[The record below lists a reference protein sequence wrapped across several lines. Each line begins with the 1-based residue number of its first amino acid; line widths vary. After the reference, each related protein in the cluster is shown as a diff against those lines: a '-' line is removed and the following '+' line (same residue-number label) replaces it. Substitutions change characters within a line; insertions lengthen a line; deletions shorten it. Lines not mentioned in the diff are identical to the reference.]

1 MVEHCSGHWVSQALG
16 KPWEEVNSAPTR
28 KTAGRRRLWELRADY
43 HCSICG
49 TCLSLSDLRRVA
61 GKAGFRVD
69 PAASEHEVHS
79 TFVRFASAPG
89 RVAKAMQK
97 VLDRKHRS
105 AIERCRALGSEAE
118 LRAFWA
124 ASLAKGDVSGP
135 YWALM
140 THPLA
145 SERLMVDL
153 FGDVHMLSHLL
164 GASNR
169 ADIRRLRF
177 LEREREALSE
187 ELAGSRRR
195 SAERDAELRQLHDE
209 RNREAESARATE
221 TRLGRGAG
229 TGARAHR
236 RRPRSGPSKREND
249 ALAARLEKA
258 VRDHEVECRRRAG
271 PRARGL
277 RAAERPRGRPH
288 RASRPRRGMRGT
300 RAHARFPGS
309 GRGSRRGR
317 PFPDPRSRWP
327 ADRVRRGAGEPH
339 RSLPEPHRTVQR
351 RAHPPRRRRRRQ
363 HRTARSRPRP
373 GGRGALSGG
382 LREPRRVSSG
392 QAVLQAQAKA
402 LRGPSQRGAP
412 PRSWEGFAKSP
423 RTPARA
429 EVASAVSSAETGAG
443 MRRGEIHYPPIH
455 PPTHSEQE
463 RRSEMKHTLA
473 TRIGKHRLAA
483 AFLAAL
489 MPRAARRPGRH
500 GRGQPL
506 LLSPTLPHRAHPR
519 EVHRGDRDRGQCR
532 LRQEGNDRQDQGR
545 RREQPRGRGADRGHR
560 TA

>member
-1 MVEHCSGHWVSQALG
+1 MSGAAMGEHCSGHWVSQALG
-16 KPWEEVNSAPTR
+16 KPWEEVNVAPAR

-195 SAERDAELRQLHDE
+195 SAERDAELRQLRDE

-221 TRLGRGAG
+221 TRLAEAQARVRELTAGGALRALE
-229 TGARAHR
+229 AR
-236 RRPRSGPSKREND
+236 ND

-258 VRDHEVECRRRAG
+258 ARDHEVECRRRAELE
-271 PRARGL
+271 REVSEL
-277 RAAERPRGRPH
+277 RSSREAALIELRDLGAECEALEH
-288 RASRPRRGMRGT
+288 MLASRVPGEVPAAAGPSPTLDLGGQRIAYVGG
-300 RAHARFPGS
+300 RANLIGHFRDLIKRSNGELIHHDGGVDDS
-309 GRGSRRGR
+309 TGRLGR
-317 PFPDPRSRWP
+317 VLGQ
-327 ADRVRRGAGEPH
+327 ADAVLCPVDCVSHGAC
-339 RSLPEPHRTVQR
+339 LLAKQFCK
-351 RAHPPRRRRRRQ
+351 RRQ
-363 HRTARSRPRP
+363 KPFVALRSA
-373 GGRGALSGG
+373 GLSSFVGG
-382 LREPRRVSSG
+382 LRQVAENGREGGSRF
-392 QAVLQAQAKA
+392 
-402 LRGPSQRGAP
+402 GPA
-412 PRSWEGFAKSP
+412 
-423 RTPARA
+423 
-429 EVASAVSSAETGAG
+429 
-443 MRRGEIHYPPIH
+443 
-455 PPTHSEQE
+455 
-463 RRSEMKHTLA
+463 
-473 TRIGKHRLAA
+473 IG
-483 AFLAAL
+483 
-489 MPRAARRPGRH
+489 
-500 GRGQPL
+500 
-506 LLSPTLPHRAHPR
+506 
-519 EVHRGDRDRGQCR
+519 
-532 LRQEGNDRQDQGR
+532 
-545 RREQPRGRGADRGHR
+545 
-560 TA
+560 